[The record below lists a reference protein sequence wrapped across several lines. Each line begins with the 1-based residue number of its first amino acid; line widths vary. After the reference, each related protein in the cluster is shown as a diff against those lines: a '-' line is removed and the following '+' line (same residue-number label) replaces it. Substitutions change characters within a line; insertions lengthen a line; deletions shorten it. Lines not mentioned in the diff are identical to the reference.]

1 MKNYSE
7 IIKNLENQIDLIED
21 IVSLKR
27 EIDCHLSYNAEFR
40 SLFPR
45 LADKGIKRV
54 EEIEIEI
61 AHKTRKY
68 QEFIKAKI
76 DEE

>member
-7 IIKNLENQIDLIED
+7 IIKSLENQIDLIED

-27 EIDCHLSYNAEFR
+27 EIDCHLSYNADFR

-45 LADKGIKRV
+45 LAEKGIKRV
-54 EEIEIEI
+54 ELIEKEI
-61 AHKTRKY
+61 AEKEK
-68 QEFIKAKI
+68 EFIKNRNHGNI
-76 DEE
+76 

>member
-7 IIKNLENQIDLIED
+7 IIKSLENQIDLIED

-27 EIDCHLSYNAEFR
+27 EIDCHLSYNADFR

-45 LADKGIKRV
+45 LAEKGIKRV
-54 EEIEIEI
+54 ELIEKEI
-61 AHKTRKY
+61 AEKE
-68 QEFIKAKI
+68 QEFIKNRNHGNT
-76 DEE
+76 